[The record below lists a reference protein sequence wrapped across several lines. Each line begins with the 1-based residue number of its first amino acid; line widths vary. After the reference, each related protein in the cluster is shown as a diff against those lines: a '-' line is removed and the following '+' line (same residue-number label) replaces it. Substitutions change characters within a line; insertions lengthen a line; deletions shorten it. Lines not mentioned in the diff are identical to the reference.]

1 MQWSNLQTM
10 KCPTCSKNLTDVGMG
25 YRCRDTNCAYF
36 IGYEKFQ
43 KLINEMMM
51 PKKPRYDPD
60 KVDRSGWE
68 W

>member
-10 KCPTCSKNLTDVGMG
+10 KCPTCEGKLADVGMG
-25 YRCRDTNCAYF
+25 YKCGKCSYF
-36 IGYEKFQ
+36 IGYESFQ
-43 KLINEMMM
+43 SLINKMMM
-51 PKKPRYDPD
+51 PKKPKYDPD